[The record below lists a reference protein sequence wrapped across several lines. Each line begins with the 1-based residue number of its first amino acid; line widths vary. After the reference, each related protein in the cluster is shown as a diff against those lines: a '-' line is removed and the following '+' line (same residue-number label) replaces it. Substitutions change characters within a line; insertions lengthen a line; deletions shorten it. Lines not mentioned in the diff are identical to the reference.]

1 VDGID
6 SVQCCPDQTQPPSHE
21 NENYST
27 AGIPPALNYSICV
40 IQMTERKRAEEE
52 SQLLQ
57 TLTQAISEAS
67 DFHTTLG
74 RTFASV

>member
-1 VDGID
+1 MALTP
-6 SVQCCPDQTQPPSHE
+6 VQRCPDQTQPPSHE
-21 NENYST
+21 NENFYST
-27 AGIPPALNYSICV
+27 AGIPALNYSICV

-67 DFHTTLG
+67 DFHTTFG